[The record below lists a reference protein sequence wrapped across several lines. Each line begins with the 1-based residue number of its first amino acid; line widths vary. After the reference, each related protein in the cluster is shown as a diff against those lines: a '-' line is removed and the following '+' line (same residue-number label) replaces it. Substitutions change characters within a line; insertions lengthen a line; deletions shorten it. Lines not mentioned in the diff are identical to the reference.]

1 MMQKGQFLLLASLMT
16 VASFLG
22 GTLASIVVL
31 NNTKKVI
38 ETPALYFVDEHNQR
52 IGGVGFNENGKL
64 RIMHFKKP
72 TNANEHT
79 FVQKD

>member
-1 MMQKGQFLLLASLMT
+1 MQKGQFLLLASLMT

-38 ETPALYFVDEHNQR
+38 DTPALYFVDEHNQR
-52 IGGVGFNENGKL
+52 IGGIGFNEDGKL
-64 RIMHFKKP
+64 RIMRFEKP
-72 TNANEHT
+72 TNAIEEPS
-79 FVQKD
+79 VQKD